1 MVVTTIIVFQAMYL
15 LNCRSFTDPVWRI
28 GLFTNNCV
36 YLGMAA
42 TMALQLCLV
51 YLPPLNRLF
60 HTHPLDAADWI
71 APVENGKCRVVT
83 RPGARGR
90 GARGRR

>member
-1 MVVTTIIVFQAMYL
+1 MDSI
-15 LNCRSFTDPVWRI
+15 RRI
-28 GLFTNNCV
+28 GLFTNNYV
-36 YLGMAA
+36 DPGIAA
-42 TMALQLCLV
+42 TIALQLCIV
-51 YLPPLNRLF
+51 VLPSLNRLF
-60 HTHPLDAADWI
+60 HTQPLDAADWI